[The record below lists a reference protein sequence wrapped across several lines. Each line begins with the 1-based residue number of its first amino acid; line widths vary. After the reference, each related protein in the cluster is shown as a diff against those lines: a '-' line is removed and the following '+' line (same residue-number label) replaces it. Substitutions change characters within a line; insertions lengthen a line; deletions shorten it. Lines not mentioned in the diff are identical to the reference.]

1 MEYEDH
7 NDETIAWINLTN
19 VRSPW
24 LRVAANTY
32 YRVILR
38 TNAYD
43 TKHEIYIGT
52 SNTNGEYREVKVF
65 YKDTKE
71 SNLRNILHTIFG
83 RKEVARA
90 ISILIQ
96 CRYID
101 KKSTRD
107 AILSDMR
114 FIECPFRVTYVDCRS
129 IFPGTIIDIQAETT
143 SMVNVFTITPSGEP
157 STRICKSSG
166 EVSIPYKDWKKE

>member
-101 KKSTRD
+101 KKSTRV
-107 AILSDMR
+107 AILDDMR
-114 FIECPFRVTYVDCRS
+114 FIERPFRVTYVDSGS
-129 IFPGTIIDIQAETT
+129 IVPGTIIDIRADTM
-143 SMVNVFTITPSGEP
+143 SMTNIFTINPDGEP
-157 STRICKSSG
+157 STRTCKSSG
-166 EVSIPYKDWKKE
+166 EVNVPYKTWKKE